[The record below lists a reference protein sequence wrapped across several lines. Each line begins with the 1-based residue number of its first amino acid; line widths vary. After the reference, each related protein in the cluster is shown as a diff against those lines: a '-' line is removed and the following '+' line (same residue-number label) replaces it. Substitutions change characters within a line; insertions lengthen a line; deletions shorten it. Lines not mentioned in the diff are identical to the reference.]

1 MSDFSLNSAWVNFE
15 CNSMSNISIK
25 QGYIG
30 ILLFV
35 ILNFMSM
42 VVYPG
47 GTIIEPDTKGVFLLL

>member
-1 MSDFSLNSAWVNFE
+1 
-15 CNSMSNISIK
+15 MSNISIK